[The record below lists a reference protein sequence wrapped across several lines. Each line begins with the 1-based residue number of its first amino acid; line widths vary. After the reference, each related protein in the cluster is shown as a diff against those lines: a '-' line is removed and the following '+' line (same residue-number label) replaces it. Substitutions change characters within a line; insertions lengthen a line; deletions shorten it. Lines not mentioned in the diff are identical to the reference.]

1 MSRRRFLQRGLS
13 AIAALT
19 LDGPSALANGY
30 GGRGRL
36 ILNTAFGPPVSTP
49 DRAGFFDRLV
59 HALFSPLGYAVTVQ
73 KPPAERALMLAN
85 QGLDDGDGP
94 RISGLDEDGNYPNL
108 VRVGEKLLD
117 VDFRAFTLDPAIG
130 VSGWDDLAGFQV
142 AIVTG
147 WKILEQR
154 LANHP
159 RVVKVNDPERLFRL
173 LKHGRT
179 DIVVIDRFS
188 GSEAAAELQMHAIRV
203 LQPPL
208 ATEPMYL
215 YLHRRHADLVEPV
228 ADALRAMKADGRYQ
242 QIYNETLGHV
252 DSRFAA
258 RVAG

>member
-1 MSRRRFLQRGLS
+1 M
-13 AIAALT
+13 AALA
-19 LDGPSALANGY
+19 LAGPSALATGY

-36 ILNTAFGPPVSTP
+36 ILNTAFGPPISTP
-49 DRAGFFDRLV
+49 DRTGFFDRLMQ
-59 HALFSPLGYAVTVQ
+59 ALFAPLGYAVTVQ

-94 RISGLDEDGNYPNL
+94 RISGLDNEWNYPNL
-108 VRVGEKLLD
+108 VRVDEKLLD
-117 VDFRAFTLDPAIG
+117 VDFRAFTLDPATD
-130 VSGWDDLAGFQV
+130 VSCWDDLAGFQV

-154 LANHP
+154 LAGHP
-159 RVVKVNDPERLFRL
+159 RIVKVNDPERLFRL

-188 GSEAAAELQMHAIRV
+188 GIDAAAELQMHGIRV
-203 LQPPL
+203 LEPAL

-215 YLHRRHADLVEPV
+215 YLHVRHADLV
-228 ADALRAMKADGRYQ
+228 ARLATALRTMKADGRYR
-242 QIYNETLGHV
+242 QIYTETLGHV
-252 DSRFAA
+252 DSCCPA